1 MVDRLQGSAVLN
13 LNERRIASDGSTYTF
28 AAFVAYYGFEW
39 GAVMWQNTICLDN
52 AEQPVGITTSQPEPE
67 PQPPARQEIKSV
79 SYTHLTLPTNREV

>member
-39 GAVMWQNTICLDN
+39 GAVMWQNTIVV
-52 AEQPVGITTSQPEPE
+52 AELFQQDIQEP
-67 PQPPARQEIKSV
+67 
-79 SYTHLTLPTNREV
+79 